1 MKPSQL
7 LWCWKCCSFSL
18 KFHDGL
24 SYLELLCS
32 QRKFCEVWTRG
43 PSWNWHP
50 CFCIRPPV
58 GLVFFCVAQWQLYP
72 SSLFYCHYVSWFC
85 EMLVQCAVVV
95 LHIRLNVSNSV
106 VCFSHS
112 FVIFHISISKYLAKL
127 KLISVISVYNIKLQ
141 TFVAAEYN
149 KIFKFQA
156 GIFYC

>member
-32 QRKFCEVWTRG
+32 QRKFCEVWTWG

-50 CFCIRPPV
+50 CFCIRPQV

-95 LHIRLNVSNSV
+95 LHIRLNVSKSV